1 MELVVKGRGVEVT
14 DQLRRTVRHK
24 LDKLSRVEPKA
35 VRVEVEVI
43 SERNPRQNG
52 AKRVEATL
60 ETPRETFRARAQARD
75 VEVGLDQ
82 LVERLE
88 RQVRDHRE
96 KRRNRILDGAN
107 RLKSARTNPG
117 GQTAAE

>member
-1 MELVVKGRGVEVT
+1 MELVVKGRGVQVT
-14 DQLRRTVRHK
+14 EQLRRAIRHK
-24 LDKLSRVEPKA
+24 LDKLSRLEPKA

-43 SERNPRQNG
+43 SERNPRQDG
-52 AKRVEATL
+52 AKRLEATL
-60 ETPRETFRARAQARD
+60 ETPRHTFRARAQARE

-107 RLKSARTNPG
+107 RLKSARISPE
-117 GQTAAE
+117 GQGAAE

>member
-1 MELVVKGRGVEVT
+1 MDLVVKGRGVRITE
-14 DQLRRTVRHK
+14 QLRRTVQGK
-24 LDKLSRVEPKA
+24 LGKLSRLEPKA

-43 SERNPRQNG
+43 SERNPRLDG
-52 AKRVEATL
+52 AKRLEATL
-60 ETPRETFRARAQARD
+60 DTPRHTFRARAQARD

-107 RLKSARTNPG
+107 RLKSARIGPE
-117 GQTAAE
+117 GQTGAE

>member
-1 MELVVKGRGVEVT
+1 MELFVKGRGVQVT
-14 DQLRRTVRHK
+14 EQLRRTVHRK
-24 LDKLSRVEPKA
+24 LDRLARLEPKA

-43 SERNPRQNG
+43 SERNPRQDG

-60 ETPRETFRARAQARD
+60 EIPRHTFRARASAPD
-75 VEVGLDQ
+75 VDLGLD
-82 LVERLE
+82 LLAERLE

-107 RLKSARTNPG
+107 RLKSARTSPEG
-117 GQTAAE
+117 EAAAE